1 MLRQLGFVLGGSGL
15 LTAGLLGAVLE
26 MEILGGLLLSIGVI
40 DSGMSV
46 YDYLRWSSQVQGK
59 PQASVEV

>member
-1 MLRQLGFVLGGSGL
+1 MLRQLGFVLGGAGL

-40 DSGMSV
+40 DSGISA
-46 YDYLRWSSQVQGK
+46 YDFLKRKLANEK
-59 PQASVEV
+59 PSAIVEQ